1 MDDSHGTV
9 AESTPGDPTM
19 NLELRCCEQLE
30 PRNAAAERI
39 ASVAGIARV
48 GLLLGAVAD
57 IVANAI
63 AAHWDVLRQDL
74 RYILRSLNRS
84 RGFAFAAVAV
94 IAIGVGAN
102 TAAFSVADFVLLRP
116 LPFPEPNTLV
126 RLCWGPRSGGGW
138 GCMNQLSPAN
148 YRDYKST
155 TSSFRIFGAFSGN
168 AVNLVGAGDPQRLA
182 TTAVTS
188 EVLPLLGVPPV
199 LGRVFDSANG
209 GEGDAQAIVLSYGL
223 WHSQFAG
230 DPRVL
235 GRSVNLNGAPY
246 EVIGVMPRGFQF
258 PSRDV
263 QAWTQL
269 VLREEDYANRDN
281 NYLEGVG
288 RLKPGVTMDQA
299 RADLDVA
306 AARLARDY
314 PETNADAG
322 FSFFAMRDTM
332 SPRYRLMLLGLCGAS
347 LCILLLTCANLA
359 NLLLARAGAR
369 ERELAVRTA
378 LGAGKERL
386 VRQMVTESLTLALA
400 GGIAGLALA
409 AVAVPLLAL
418 LVPSTLPIASQPSLD
433 PRALALAA
441 GFATLTGLGFGL
453 VPVLRVGGRSGFDG
467 LREGARSGGGQKQ
480 RLRNVLV
487 CVEVAMS
494 VVLLIS
500 SGLLIRAVWRV
511 QSIDPGFEAERV
523 ITLKTALPRPKY
535 DVTQRRVQFYNR
547 VLTNVRALPGVQS
560 AAYITGLPMVL
571 TGRITGVVIPGREV
585 SAFYRS
591 DIASIRFVTP
601 QYFQTMG
608 IPLLRGRDVEEG
620 DVQGRAPVAVVSES
634 FVRQYWPDEDPIG
647 RTFESRGGVRTVVG
661 VVGDVK
667 VRGLE
672 RANEPQ
678 LYVSAGQ
685 VPDTAFINDDPK
697 DLVIRYSGT
706 TGALL
711 PAVREIV
718 RAADPEQP
726 ISDVRTMEDVVAGET
741 ATRRAQLRVLGAL
754 AVIALLLAGVGVY
767 GLLAYTV
774 SQRSREIGVRLA
786 LGAAPAGVARMIVSQ
801 GMKLALVGLVAGV
814 LAAYAA
820 ARGMRALL
828 FGVEPADPAT
838 ILGAVAL
845 VCMMTL
851 AGSLVPALR
860 AVRVNPMRVLR
871 AE

>member
-1 MDDSHGTV
+1 MIRLYRRLLHLYPASFRI
-9 AESTPGDPTM
+9 EYGDEM
-19 NLELRCCEQLE
+19 CALF
-30 PRNAAAERI
+30 AER
-39 ASVAGIARV
+39 SAGVGGLGRV

-57 IVANAI
+57 VVPNAI
-63 AAHWDVLRQDL
+63 GAHWEVLIQDL
-74 RYILRSLNRS
+74 RYTVRSLNHS
-84 RGFAFAAVAV
+84 RGFAAAVVAV

-126 RLCWGPRSGGGW
+126 RLCWGPRTGGGW

-155 TSSFRIFGAFSGN
+155 TSSFQVMGAFYNN

-182 TTAVTS
+182 MTGVTS
-188 EVLPLLGVPPV
+188 EVLPLLGVAPV
-199 LGRVFDSANG
+199 LGRVFDSADG
-209 GEGDAQAIVLSYGL
+209 GEGDARAVVLSYGL
-223 WHSQFAG
+223 WQSQFAG

-235 GRSVNLNGAPY
+235 GRSVILNGAPY
-246 EVIGVMPRGFQF
+246 EVIGVMPPGFHF

-263 QAWTQL
+263 QVWTHL
-269 VLREEDYANRDN
+269 VLREQDYADRDD

-299 RADLDVA
+299 RADLQVA
-306 AARLARDY
+306 AERLARDY

-322 FSFFAMRDTM
+322 FSFFSLRDNM

-369 ERELAVRTA
+369 ERELAVRAA
-378 LGAGKERL
+378 LGAGRERL
-386 VRQMVTESLTLALA
+386 VRQMVTESMTLALA
-400 GGIAGLALA
+400 GGITGLGLAA
-409 AVAVPLLAL
+409 AAVPLLSL
-418 LVPSTLPIASQPSLD
+418 LVPSTLPVASHPTLD
-433 PRALALAA
+433 PRVLAVAA
-441 GFATLTGLGFGL
+441 GFAAMTGLGFGL
-453 VPVLRVGGRSGFDG
+453 LPALRVGGRTGFDG
-467 LREGARSGGGQKQ
+467 LREGVRSGGGQKQ

-487 CVEVAMS
+487 AVEVAAS

-500 SGLLIRAVWRV
+500 SGLLIRAVWRI
-511 QSIDPGFEAERV
+511 QSIDPGFVPERV

-535 DVTQRRVQFYNR
+535 DVTLRRVQFYNQ
-547 VLTNVRALPGVQS
+547 VLTDVRALPGVQS
-560 AAYITGLPMVL
+560 AAYITGLPMVM

-585 SAFYRS
+585 SATFRS
-591 DIASIRFVTP
+591 DVVSIRFVTP
-601 QYFQTMG
+601 QYFRTMG
-608 IPLLRGRDVEEG
+608 IPLLRGRDVEDG
-620 DVQGRAPVAVVSES
+620 DILGRAPVAVVSES
-634 FVRQYWPDEDPIG
+634 FARRYWPDADPIG
-647 RTFESRGGVRTVVG
+647 RAFESREETRTVVG
-661 VVGDVK
+661 VVGDVR

-672 RANEPQ
+672 RASEPQ
-678 LYVSAGQ
+678 LYVPAGQ

-697 DLVIRYSGT
+697 DLVIRYGGA

-754 AVIALLLAGVGVY
+754 AAIALLLSGVGIY

-774 SQRSREIGVRLA
+774 AQRAREIGVRLA
-786 LGAAPAGVARMIVSQ
+786 LGAEPAGVARMIVWH
-801 GMKLALVGLVAGV
+801 GMKLTLVAMAPGV
-814 LAAYAA
+814 LGAYLA

-838 ILGAVAL
+838 ILVAVGL
-845 VCMMTL
+845 VVSMTF
-851 AGSLVPALR
+851 AGSLVPVWR
-860 AVRVNPMRVLR
+860 AVRVNPMLVLR
-871 AE
+871 TE